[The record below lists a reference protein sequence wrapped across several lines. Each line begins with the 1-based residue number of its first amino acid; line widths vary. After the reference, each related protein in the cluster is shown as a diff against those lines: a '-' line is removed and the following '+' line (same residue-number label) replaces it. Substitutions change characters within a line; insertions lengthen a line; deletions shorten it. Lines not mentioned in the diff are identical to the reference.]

1 MAHSHETFVRFRPR
15 FGGEQK
21 YSSLA
26 THLCLDW
33 RRERGNGKVAESGN
47 PTRFSVLS
55 VFNPLQTEMCLPPP
69 PFLHPS
75 LLRWRV
81 GQREKGPHYRFF
93 EYLLP
98 SSSSSLPPTSFPMIY
113 LSFSPLFQTLRQ
125 VGGREN
131 LEGTMMCPQFVRVE
145 KTLLWA

>member
-1 MAHSHETFVRFRPR
+1 MKLLFASVRASEANKKRPR
-15 FGGEQK
+15 YNPPLLGLGE
-21 YSSLA
+21 
-26 THLCLDW
+26 
-33 RRERGNGKVAESGN
+33 RERKWQGSRKWKPNSLF
-47 PTRFSVLS
+47 RFIR
-55 VFNPLQTEMCLPPP
+55 FQPPPDRDVSPSP

-81 GQREKGPHYRFF
+81 GKREKGPHYRFF

-131 LEGTMMCPQFVRVE
+131 LEGTMMCPQFARVE

>member
-55 VFNPLQTEMCLPPP
+55 VSNPLQTEMCLPPP
-69 PFLHPS
+69 LSPPI
-75 LLRWRV
+75 
-81 GQREKGPHYRFF
+81 
-93 EYLLP
+93 
-98 SSSSSLPPTSFPMIY
+98 SSA
-113 LSFSPLFQTLRQ
+113 
-125 VGGREN
+125 
-131 LEGTMMCPQFVRVE
+131 LEGWEEGERAAFIRGHGGGEGYRYPPPE
-145 KTLLWA
+145 G